1 MSSGSNI
8 QTLDARLG
16 QGQPPLATV
25 RSSTNDVGSKV
36 LLPSLAFVAG
46 AALAST
52 FWTLRTRKQLDQDPL
67 FTPF

>member
-1 MSSGSNI
+1 M
-8 QTLDARLG
+8 DARLG
-16 QGQPPLATV
+16 QQLPSSATV
-25 RSSTNDVGSKV
+25 RSKANDVGSKV

-52 FWTLRTRKQLDQDPL
+52 FWTLRARKQLDQDPL